1 MLIVPE
7 LKVIFIFPPRTGSD
21 TLVVELMGKF
31 PNAFLPYRHM
41 EADGVPVGYE
51 NWRKVG
57 FVRHPL
63 HRLFSLY
70 KYCCIIA
77 DQQVVE
83 PLRAEVDRVAA
94 SVKGRSFEQW
104 VLTNDSLFLP
114 KDSGIPILHQLH
126 NLPETVKSQEI
137 YLRPDLGTV
146 VLKFQDLRQ
155 HMASWGLN
163 PDRQNGATVS
173 VPLPPPSK
181 KLRRHL
187 RKHFAWELGLGLEE
201 L

>member
-21 TLVVELMGKF
+21 TLLVELMNKF
-31 PNAFLPYRHM
+31 PSSFMPYRHM
-41 EADGVPVGYE
+41 EADGVPAGYE
-51 NWRKVG
+51 GWRKVG

-70 KYCCIIA
+70 KYCCVIA
-77 DQQVVE
+77 CGEVIA

-94 SVKGRSFEQW
+94 SVQGHSFESW
-104 VLTNDSLFLP
+104 VLNNEELFVP
-114 KDSGIPILHQLH
+114 KDSSLPILHQLH
-126 NLPETVKSQEI
+126 HIPETMKSQQV

-155 HMASWGLN
+155 HMAAWGLDF
-163 PDRQNGATVS
+163 DRQNGATVS

-187 RKHFAWELGLGLEE
+187 RKYFAWELDMNLEE